1 MTTRVG
7 AGGTTLVASQ
17 IVSGSLRLTATI
29 PLPVQTSL
37 IVDTEWFRK
46 GYYTGTGVEPS
57 MTLPVGAKTELEFGL
72 ELVTADLSG
81 GDTIDL
87 RVYFDDVA
95 FTTYTNTARITFS
108 GPTLGSALFATSLN
122 LIASA
127 VLRTTGSAILPV
139 NLSLA
144 ANAVRYT
151 PGSAVGPISLAL
163 AANAIRVT
171 PTSAVLAV
179 SMALAANAVRFTTG
193 LASLPVVL
201 NLSVNAL
208 RRTTGLASLPIEFG
222 VQANATLFT
231 PNFSAVLPMSV
242 ALRADTLWFVLGQYT
257 GTGSTTTMDL
267 GIGGKTELEFGLVL
281 VLGDLSNG
289 DTIDLRVY
297 LDDVAL
303 TRYDVTAR
311 ITAQLAVT
319 SSITFPI
326 TMAMSCA
333 SVMRMA
339 ASAVVPINVSLAAS
353 AANRTTGTS
362 VMAVSTSMIASMAQR
377 MAASV
382 AMPIDV
388 GFAAD
393 AFIRGKIPASFAADI
408 LLSMSSNAFVRR
420 QASAALPAAID
431 MSAVG
436 VLRTTG
442 QSPMAITTAVVVDVV
457 QRLSARSTFPIN
469 TSLSASAFRYS
480 PIAMTAAAVMSMV
493 AGAQTH
499 RPAFASMGI
508 GVNAIMLSKL
518 NLAAYAGMAVSGN
531 LLASASALFAGKSI
545 SVIETDLSV
554 DARTQMVAA
563 AAVSGD
569 IAMICEAF
577 VVNFGAP
584 QWITN
589 IDGEVDATLTIQ
601 GTATTTD
608 GIEGVARKADLL

>member
-208 RRTTGLASLPIEFG
+208 RRTTGLASLPIDFG

-333 SVMRMA
+333 SVMRMV

-469 TSLSASAFRYS
+469 TSLSASA
-480 PIAMTAAAVMSMV
+480 VMSMV